1 MFPSDLCAVEMIMMI
16 ISVQF
21 SFVLFFALLACMK
34 KEKASSREMID
45 SVLFPNP
52 IWLSIHKDSWNDYYI
67 LLYLSHLVAKTTPIF
82 QSCLQLPSFS
92 YAVRPRDL
100 FSFRVC
106 EPFACQRPTHVYHCR
121 FKLSCETLVTFRC
134 TKQVKQTVTYHATV
148 LGIRVLL
155 TSFNWF

>member
-1 MFPSDLCAVEMIMMI
+1 MMI

-21 SFVLFFALLACMK
+21 SFGLFIALQACMK

-45 SVLFPNP
+45 SVLFLNP
-52 IWLSIHKDSWNDYYI
+52 IGLSIHKDSRNDYKV
-67 LLYLSHLVAKTTPIF
+67 LLHLSHPVAKTTPIF
-82 QSCLQLPSFS
+82 QSSLQLPSFS

-106 EPFACQRPTHVYHCR
+106 EPFARQRPTHVYHCR
-121 FKLSCETLVTFRC
+121 FKLSCKTLVTFRSA
-134 TKQVKQTVTYHATV
+134 KQAKQTVTYHATV

-155 TSFNWF
+155 TSFN